1 MKVDQNL
8 FFIALELGDMDEKEE
23 FLMLY
28 DINRTHN
35 LDLPYWKY
43 EKFDLDHLENDECV
57 AEFRFQKDDI
67 YDLTGV
73 LQVPDEIVSYNGTK
87 VSDIEALCIF
97 LKRHAYP
104 CRYLDL
110 IHRFARPVIELCIIN
125 NCLKFHYE
133 RWGHLFTTV
142 NQQWLSPDNLQ
153 VFANAIHDKRAPL
166 ENCWGFVDGT
176 VRPLCRPGEN
186 QRIMYNGHKKVYAIK
201 F

>member
-8 FFIALELGDMDEKEE
+8 FFIALELGDMDEEEE
-23 FLMLY
+23 FLMFY

-57 AEFRFQKDDI
+57 AEFRFQKGDI
-67 YDLTGV
+67 YDLPGV
-73 LQVPDEIVSYNGTK
+73 LQVPDEIVCYNGTK

-110 IHRFARPVIELCIIN
+110 IHRFARPVPELCIIN
-125 NCLKFHYE
+125 NFVLKFLYE
-133 RWGHLFTTV
+133 RWGHLFTTM
-142 NQQWLSPDNLQ
+142 NQQ
-153 VFANAIHDKRAPL
+153 
-166 ENCWGFVDGT
+166 
-176 VRPLCRPGEN
+176 
-186 QRIMYNGHKKVYAIK
+186 
-201 F
+201 